1 MLAIHLAGADEKT
14 QAKDIK
20 SSQDFARSFKEN
32 E

>member
-1 MLAIHLAGADEKT
+1 MLAMHLAGAKENT

-20 SSQDFARSFKEN
+20 SSQDLARSFKEN